1 MSDPPEL
8 VVVSLIG
15 FGTTSSVLLGAAIGL
30 YVPLSKRMLA
40 GLLAC
45 AAGALISALAID
57 LALGS
62 AKELHL
68 RGFDFRG
75 AWFFVGGGF
84 ALGASLYFV
93 ASRFLERS
101 GAAVRYPS
109 RFREYVRDRERHE
122 LRELIRLLAKSD
134 LLRNLP
140 PEEVEALLRCVCR
153 RRLVADETLFR
164 SGDPGDALYV
174 VVRGKVEVLTE
185 TEAEPS
191 RTTHAIAELGEAQAF
206 GEMALLSG
214 GTRTATVRAL
224 TDTELLAIPKQD
236 FDRLIA
242 GDPQLAEAVE
252 RISHDRAI
260 KNLSDGAPN
269 PATWAKVAVANLDHL
284 RQYESKKLLTEI
296 GKGAGLAIVLGNI
309 LDTIPGGLVIGA
321 AFNARGTLS
330 LDLIL
335 GMFLGG
341 IPEAAASAALLRKA
355 GYSPKT
361 IFALW
366 SVVPVAGIVVTAA
379 GSIYIGSSASL
390 VAAFAQA
397 LAGGA
402 VLAVVVHAM
411 IPEAIEAGGSLVV
424 LPTVAGFIF
433 ALYLALAQALR

>member
-1 MSDPPEL
+1 
-8 VVVSLIG
+8 
-15 FGTTSSVLLGAAIGL
+15 
-30 YVPLSKRMLA
+30 
-40 GLLAC
+40 
-45 AAGALISALAID
+45 
-57 LALGS
+57 
-62 AKELHL
+62 
-68 RGFDFRG
+68 
-75 AWFFVGGGF
+75 
-84 ALGASLYFV
+84 V

-330 LDLIL
+330 LALIL

-366 SVVPVAGIVVTAA
+366 SVVPVAGIVATAA

-433 ALYLALAQALR
+433 AFYLALAEALR